1 MTLIAI
7 YYQQLLWG
15 SMFTCAIAMS
25 LALWTT
31 AIKKDTLANI
41 LLGIAIIALFIY
53 AFISYLDRSNPRLLL
68 CVALGIMEG
77 CIFDIIKRNKNK
89 GE

>member
-7 YYQQLLWG
+7 YYTQIVWG
-15 SMFTCAIAMS
+15 SILICAIAMS
-25 LALWTT
+25 LALWAT

-41 LLGIAIIALFIY
+41 LLGIALVALVVY
-53 AFISYLDRSNPRLLL
+53 AFIAYLDRSNSRLFL
-68 CVALGIMEG
+68 CVALGVMEG
-77 CIFDIIKRNKNK
+77 CIFDIIKRNKHK

>member
-7 YYQQLLWG
+7 YYQQILWG

-25 LALWTT
+25 LALWAT
-31 AIKKDTLANI
+31 AIKKDTLANVF
-41 LLGIAIIALFIY
+41 LSIALIALVVY

-77 CIFDIIKRNKNK
+77 CIFDIIKRNKAK

>member
-7 YYQQLLWG
+7 YYTQIVWG
-15 SMFTCAIAMS
+15 SILTCAVAMS
-25 LALWTT
+25 LALWAT

-41 LLGIAIIALFIY
+41 LLSIAIIALVVY

-77 CIFDIIKRNKNK
+77 LIFDIIRRNKIK

>member
-7 YYQQLLWG
+7 YYTQIVLG
-15 SMFTCAIAMS
+15 SILVCAIAMS
-25 LALWTT
+25 LALWAT

-41 LLGIAIIALFIY
+41 LLGIALVALVVY
-53 AFISYLDRSNPRLLL
+53 AFIAYLDRSNPRLLL
-68 CVALGIMEG
+68 CVALGVMEG
-77 CIFDIIKRNKNK
+77 CIFDIIKRNKHK

>member
-7 YYQQLLWG
+7 YYTQIVWG
-15 SMFTCAIAMS
+15 SILVCAIAMS
-25 LALWTT
+25 LALWAT

-41 LLGIAIIALFIY
+41 LLGIALVALVVY
-53 AFISYLDRSNPRLLL
+53 AFIAYLDRSNPRLLL
-68 CVALGIMEG
+68 FVALGVMEG

>member
-7 YYQQLLWG
+7 YYTQIVWG
-15 SMFTCAIAMS
+15 SILVCTIAMS
-25 LALWTT
+25 LALWAT

-41 LLGIAIIALFIY
+41 LLGIALVALVIY

-68 CVALGIMEG
+68 CVALGVMEG
-77 CIFDIIKRNKNK
+77 CIFDIIKRNKHK

>member
-7 YYQQLLWG
+7 YYTQIVWG
-15 SMFTCAIAMS
+15 SILVCAIAMS
-25 LALWTT
+25 LALWAT

-41 LLGIAIIALFIY
+41 LLGIALVALAVY
-53 AFISYLDRSNPRLLL
+53 AFIAYLDRSNPRLLL
-68 CVALGIMEG
+68 CVTLGVMEG
-77 CIFDIIKRNKNK
+77 CIFDIIKRNKHK

>member
-7 YYQQLLWG
+7 YYTQIVWG
-15 SMFTCAIAMS
+15 SILICAIAMS
-25 LALWTT
+25 LALWAT

-41 LLGIAIIALFIY
+41 LLGIALVALVVY
-53 AFISYLDRSNPRLLL
+53 AFIAYLDRSNPRLLL
-68 CVALGIMEG
+68 CVALSVMEG

>member
-1 MTLIAI
+1 
-7 YYQQLLWG
+7 
-15 SMFTCAIAMS
+15 MS
-25 LALWTT
+25 LALWAT

-41 LLGIAIIALFIY
+41 LLGIALVALVVY
-53 AFISYLDRSNPRLLL
+53 AFIAYLDRSNPRLLL
-68 CVALGIMEG
+68 CVALSVMEG

>member
-7 YYQQLLWG
+7 YYTQLVWG
-15 SMFTCAIAMS
+15 SIFTCAIAMS
-25 LALWTT
+25 LALWAT
-31 AIKKDTLANI
+31 AIKNDTLANI
-41 LLGIAIIALFIY
+41 LLGVAIIALFIY

-68 CVALGIMEG
+68 CVVLGIMEG
-77 CIFDIIKRNKNK
+77 CIFDIIRRNKNK

>member
-7 YYQQLLWG
+7 YYTQIVWG
-15 SMFTCAIAMS
+15 SILICAIAMS
-25 LALWTT
+25 LALWAT

-41 LLGIAIIALFIY
+41 LLGIALVALVVY
-53 AFISYLDRSNPRLLL
+53 AFIAYLDRSNPRLLL
-68 CVALGIMEG
+68 CVALGVMEV
-77 CIFDIIKRNKNK
+77 CIFDIIKRNKTK

>member
-7 YYQQLLWG
+7 YYTQIVWG
-15 SMFTCAIAMS
+15 SILVCAIAMS
-25 LALWTT
+25 LALWAT

-41 LLGIAIIALFIY
+41 LLGIALVALVVY
-53 AFISYLDRSNPRLLL
+53 AFIAYLDRSNPRLFL
-68 CVALGIMEG
+68 CAALGVMEG

>member
-7 YYQQLLWG
+7 YYTQIVWG
-15 SMFTCAIAMS
+15 SILTCAIAMS
-25 LALWTT
+25 LALWAT

-68 CVALGIMEG
+68 CVVLGIMEG
-77 CIFDIIKRNKNK
+77 CIFDIIKRNKAK
-89 GE
+89 GD

>member
-7 YYQQLLWG
+7 YYTQIVWG

-25 LALWTT
+25 LALWAT

-41 LLGIAIIALFIY
+41 LLGIALVALAIY

-77 CIFDIIKRNKNK
+77 CIFDVIKRNKTK
-89 GE
+89 GD

>member
-7 YYQQLLWG
+7 YYQQILWG
-15 SMFTCAIAMS
+15 SMFTCTIAMS
-25 LALWTT
+25 LALWAT
-31 AIKKDTLANI
+31 AIKKDTLANVF
-41 LLGIAIIALFIY
+41 LSIALIALVIY

-68 CVALGIMEG
+68 CVVLGIMEG
-77 CIFDIIKRNKNK
+77 CIFDIIKRNKAK

>member
-7 YYQQLLWG
+7 YYTQIVWG
-15 SMFTCAIAMS
+15 SIIVCAIAMS
-25 LALWTT
+25 LALWAT

-41 LLGIAIIALFIY
+41 LLGIALVALVVY
-53 AFISYLDRSNPRLLL
+53 AFIAYLDRSNPRLLL
-68 CVALGIMEG
+68 CVALSVMEG

>member
-7 YYQQLLWG
+7 YYQQILWG

-41 LLGIAIIALFIY
+41 LLGIAIIALFVY

-77 CIFDIIKRNKNK
+77 CIFDIIRRNKNK
-89 GE
+89 GD

>member
-7 YYQQLLWG
+7 YYQQILWG
-15 SMFTCAIAMS
+15 SIFTCAIAMS

-41 LLGIAIIALFIY
+41 LLGIAIIALFVY

-77 CIFDIIKRNKNK
+77 CIFDIIKRNKAK

>member
-7 YYQQLLWG
+7 YYTQLVWG
-15 SMFTCAIAMS
+15 SILVCAIAMS
-25 LALWTT
+25 LALWAT

-41 LLGIAIIALFIY
+41 LLSIALVALVVY
-53 AFISYLDRSNPRLLL
+53 AFIAYLDRSNPRLLL
-68 CVALGIMEG
+68 CVALSVMEG
-77 CIFDIIKRNKNK
+77 CIFDIIKRNKHK

>member
-7 YYQQLLWG
+7 YYTQIVWG
-15 SMFTCAIAMS
+15 SILVCAIAMS
-25 LALWTT
+25 LALWAT

-41 LLGIAIIALFIY
+41 LLGIALVALVVY
-53 AFISYLDRSNPRLLL
+53 AFIAYLDRSNPRLLL
-68 CVALGIMEG
+68 CVALSVMEG
-77 CIFDIIKRNKNK
+77 CIFNIIKRNKHK

>member
-7 YYQQLLWG
+7 YYQQILWG
-15 SMFTCAIAMS
+15 SILICTIAMS
-25 LALWTT
+25 LALWAT
-31 AIKKDTLANI
+31 AIKKDTLANVF
-41 LLGIAIIALFIY
+41 LSIALIALVIY

>member
-7 YYQQLLWG
+7 YYTQLVWG
-15 SMFTCAIAMS
+15 SILVCAIAMS
-25 LALWTT
+25 LALWAT

-68 CVALGIMEG
+68 CIVLGIMEG
-77 CIFDIIKRNKNK
+77 CIFDIIKRNKAK

>member
-7 YYQQLLWG
+7 YYQQILWG

-25 LALWTT
+25 LALWAT

-41 LLGIAIIALFIY
+41 LLGIAIIVLFIY

-68 CVALGIMEG
+68 CIVLGIMEG
-77 CIFDIIKRNKNK
+77 CIFDIIKRNKAK

>member
-7 YYQQLLWG
+7 YYTQIVWG
-15 SMFTCAIAMS
+15 SILICAIAMF
-25 LALWTT
+25 LALWAT

-41 LLGIAIIALFIY
+41 LLGIALVALVVY
-53 AFISYLDRSNPRLLL
+53 AFIAYLDRSNPRLLL
-68 CVALGIMEG
+68 CVALGVMEG
-77 CIFDIIKRNKNK
+77 CIFDIIKRNKHK

>member
-7 YYQQLLWG
+7 YYTQIVWG
-15 SMFTCAIAMS
+15 SILVCAIAMS
-25 LALWTT
+25 LALWAT

-41 LLGIAIIALFIY
+41 LLGIALVALAVY
-53 AFISYLDRSNPRLLL
+53 AFIAYLDRSNPRLLL
-68 CVALGIMEG
+68 CVALGVMER
-77 CIFDIIKRNKNK
+77 CIFDIIKRNKHK

>member
-7 YYQQLLWG
+7 YYQQILWG

-25 LALWTT
+25 LALWAT

-41 LLGIAIIALFIY
+41 LLGIAIIALFVY

-77 CIFDIIKRNKNK
+77 CIFDIIKRNKAK

>member
-7 YYQQLLWG
+7 YYTQIVWG
-15 SMFTCAIAMS
+15 SILVCAIAMS
-25 LALWTT
+25 LALWAT

-41 LLGIAIIALFIY
+41 LLSIALVALVVY

-68 CVALGIMEG
+68 CVALGVMEG
-77 CIFDIIKRNKNK
+77 FIFDIIKRNKTK